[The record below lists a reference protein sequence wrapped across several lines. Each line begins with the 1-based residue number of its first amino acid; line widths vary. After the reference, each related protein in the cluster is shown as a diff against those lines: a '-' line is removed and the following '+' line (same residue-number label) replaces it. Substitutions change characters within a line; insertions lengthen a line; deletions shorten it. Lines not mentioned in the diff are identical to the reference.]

1 MHALRLKTNPVTVKG
16 SELLYDI
23 TPLYMLNSFTSTI
36 ESSSGETAVAAVEAL
51 FKD

>member
-1 MHALRLKTNPVTVKG
+1 MI
-16 SELLYDI
+16 YDF

-36 ESSSGETAVAAVEAL
+36 ESSSGETAIAAVEAL